1 MKSVRLVPFA
11 ACALLGSL
19 PAAVAAGA
27 EALSATDESQLGRGA
42 TVDTIL
48 RIALERNQELLESRA
63 RTAAAEARQQAA
75 DRLPD
80 LEAKYEQWGVP
91 LGRPY
96 ALGRADTL
104 MLGVRQSLPAWGVLD
119 ARARA
124 AAEDTGRAGDAARIR
139 QQDVAAQVRRTF
151 AAYFRAD
158 RELKLHREHVAL
170 TARFLELARL
180 AQRTGHGQLQDI
192 LGLQLEQT
200 RLHTDIARL
209 EREYRSSRA
218 MLNGLMD
225 RAPDAPL
232 GPPEDLAPPAPTRAT
247 VAELEQNLDTARP
260 ELAGAAR
267 AVRRG
272 EATLDELR
280 RAARIPSLMIGLDYW
295 YMPMNPDTHHGYG
308 AMLSINLPWLSGR
321 RRDEERE
328 AESTVRAER
337 HAFLSTRNALRVQLR
352 DAAAGVEAARQTFVL
367 VDQELLAQAR
377 RNLEVAEA
385 AYSTG
390 QGDAGAPVEALRAY
404 LQVRIERLRALAE
417 LSTSEAELER
427 AAGILNRE
435 GGHQ

>member
-1 MKSVRLVPFA
+1 MKFARFVPFA

-19 PAAVAAGA
+19 PVAVAAGA
-27 EALSATDESQLGRGA
+27 DGLSAADESQLGRGA

-63 RTAAAEARQQAA
+63 RTAAAEARRLAA

-104 MLGVRQSLPAWGVLD
+104 MLGVRQSFPAWGVLE
-119 ARARA
+119 ARGRA
-124 AAEDTGRAGDAARIR
+124 AAEDTGRASDAARMR
-139 QQDVAAQVRRTF
+139 QLELTAQVRRTF

-170 TARFLELARL
+170 TGRFLELARL
-180 AQRTGHGQLQDI
+180 GQRTGHGRLQDI

-209 EREYRSSRA
+209 EREYRASRA
-218 MLNGLMD
+218 MLNALMD

-232 GPPEDLAPPAPTRAT
+232 GSPEELAPGAPARAA
-247 VAELEQNLDTARP
+247 VADLEQNLDSSRP
-260 ELAGAAR
+260 ELTAAAR

-272 EATLDELR
+272 EATLDELH
-280 RAARIPSLMIGLDYW
+280 RAARLPSLMVGLDYW

-328 AESTVRAER
+328 AEAMVRAER
-337 HAFLSTRNALRVQLR
+337 HAFLSTRNALRAQLR

-385 AYSTG
+385 EYSTG

-427 AAGILNRE
+427 AAGIVNRE